1 MMLLKLAL
9 KNLLG
14 AGLRTWLNVFVL
26 SLAFVLIIFTQ
37 GLIQGMNK
45 QAEEAM
51 IASEVGGGHFQ
62 HPAYDPYDPLT
73 LADAHGPVP
82 APLAALAA
90 SGKAAPVL
98 VAQGTIY
105 PEGRLYT
112 VLVKG
117 IEPGQTVL
125 NIPTSFLAT
134 PTEGGE
140 IPVLIGSRMA
150 KSTGLKKGDT
160 FALQWRDAR
169 GTFDALDATVVE
181 VFSTSVQTV
190 DSGQIWV
197 PLARLR
203 EMTGLPGEATFVVL
217 SPNAPVP
224 KALSAASPAGD
235 WVFRSRDNFLA
246 DLHAMVEAKTVGST
260 IVYIIF
266 LSLAMLAIFDTQ
278 VLSIFRRRREMGT
291 IMALGF
297 TRARVIGLFTLE
309 GMFNGVLGALVA
321 AVYGIPLL
329 AWIAR
334 TGWAMP
340 ANVDSY
346 GFAIGERL
354 FPTFGLGLVAGTTLL
369 VLLTTTFVS
378 FLPTRRIAKLKPTD
392 ALRGRTT

>member
-1 MMLLKLAL
+1 MMLLRLAM

-26 SLAFVLIIFTQ
+26 SLSFVLIIFTQ

-51 IASEVGGGHFQ
+51 IASEVGGGHLQ
-62 HPAYDPYDPLT
+62 HPAYDPYDPLSLT
-73 LADAHGPVP
+73 DAHGPLP
-82 APLAALAA
+82 APLAALTA
-90 SGKAAPVL
+90 SGKGAPVL

-117 IEPGQTVL
+117 IDPAQTIL
-125 NIPTSFLAT
+125 NIPTSFLST
-134 PTEGGE
+134 PTSGGE
-140 IPVLIGSRMA
+140 VPVLIGDRMA
-150 KSTGLKKGDT
+150 KTTGLKKGDSFT
-160 FALQWRDAR
+160 LQWRDAR
-169 GTFDALDATVVE
+169 GTFDALDATVAE
-181 VFSTSVQTV
+181 VFSTTVQTI

-217 SPNAPVP
+217 AQDAPVP
-224 KALSAASPAGD
+224 KPGTAGG
-235 WVFRSRDNFLA
+235 WILRSRDDFLA
-246 DLHAMVEAKTVGST
+246 DLRALVKTKTVGSS

-266 LSLAMLAIFDTQ
+266 LALAMLAIFDTQ

-291 IMALGF
+291 LMALGF
-297 TRARVIGLFTLE
+297 TRGRVIGLFTLE
-309 GMFNGVLGALVA
+309 GLLNGVLGALAA

-340 ANVDSY
+340 GDVDSY
-346 GFAIGERL
+346 GFAIGQRL
-354 FPTFGLGLVAGTTLL
+354 FPAFSAGLVAGTTLL
-369 VLLTTTFVS
+369 VLLATTIVS
-378 FLPTRRIAKLKPTD
+378 FLPTRRIARLKPTD
-392 ALRGRTT
+392 ALRGRTS

>member
-1 MMLLKLAL
+1 MMLLKLAV
-9 KNLLG
+9 KNLVG

-26 SLAFVLIIFTQ
+26 SLSFVLIIFTQ

-51 IASEVGGGHFQ
+51 IASEVGGGHLQ
-62 HPAYDPYDPLT
+62 HPAYDPYDPLS
-73 LADAHGPVP
+73 LSDAHGPIP

-90 SGKAAPVL
+90 SGKAAAVL

-112 VLVKG
+112 VLIKG
-117 IEPGQTVL
+117 IDPGQSVL
-125 NIPTSFLAT
+125 NIPTSFLAAPSDST
-134 PTEGGE
+134 E

-150 KSTGLKKGDT
+150 KTTGLKKGDT
-160 FALQWRDAR
+160 FTLQWRDAR

-190 DSGQIWV
+190 DGGQIWV

-203 EMTGLPGEATFVVL
+203 AMTGLEGEATFVVL
-217 SPNAPVP
+217 APGTPVP
-224 KALSAASPAGD
+224 RAGD
-235 WVFRSRDNFLA
+235 WVLRSRDDFLA
-246 DLHAMVEAKTVGST
+246 DLHALVKTKTVGST
-260 IVYIIF
+260 IVYVIF
-266 LSLAMLAIFDTQ
+266 LALAMLAIFDTQ

-291 IMALGF
+291 LMALGF
-297 TRARVIGLFTLE
+297 TRGRVIGLFTLE
-309 GMFNGVLGALVA
+309 GMLNGVLGALVA

-329 AWIAR
+329 TWIAR

-340 ANVDSY
+340 AGVDSY

-354 FPTFGLGLVAGTTLL
+354 FPSFGLGLVIGTTLL
-369 VLLTTTFVS
+369 VLLTTTVVS
-378 FLPTRRIAKLKPTD
+378 FLPTRRIARLKPTD
-392 ALRGRTT
+392 ALRGRPA

>member
-1 MMLLKLAL
+1 VILLKLAV

-26 SLAFVLIIFTQ
+26 SLSFVLIIFSQ

-73 LADAHGPVP
+73 LTDAHGPVP

-90 SGKAAPVL
+90 AGKAVPVL

-117 IEPGQTVL
+117 IDPGQTVL
-125 NIPTSFLAT
+125 NLPTSLLAA
-134 PTEGGE
+134 PLDVDE
-140 IPVLIGSRMA
+140 IPVLIGTRMA
-150 KSTGLKKGDT
+150 KTTGLKKSDT
-160 FALQWRDAR
+160 FTLQWRDAR

-181 VFSTSVQTV
+181 VFSTTVQTV
-190 DSGQIWV
+190 DSGQIWI

-203 EMTGLPGEATFVVL
+203 EMTGLPGEATYVVL
-217 SPNAPVP
+217 APGTP
-224 KALSAASPAGD
+224 IPEAGG
-235 WVFRSRDNFLA
+235 WVLRSRDDFLA
-246 DLHAMVEAKTVGST
+246 DLRAMVQAKTVGST
-260 IVYIIF
+260 IIYIVF

-291 IMALGF
+291 LMALGF
-297 TRARVIGLFTLE
+297 TRGRVIALFTLE

-354 FPTFGLGLVAGTTLL
+354 FPSFGAGLVAGTTLL
-369 VLLTTTFVS
+369 VLVVTTIVS
-378 FLPTRRIAKLKPTD
+378 FLPTRRIARLKPTE
-392 ALRGRTT
+392 ALRGRTS

>member
-1 MMLLKLAL
+1 MILLKLAV

-26 SLAFVLIIFTQ
+26 SLSFVLIIFSQ

-73 LADAHGPVP
+73 LADAHGPMP

-90 SGKAAPVL
+90 SGQAVPVL
-98 VAQGTIY
+98 IVQGTIY

-117 IEPGQTVL
+117 IDPGQTVL
-125 NIPTSFLAT
+125 NLPTSLLAA
-134 PTEGGE
+134 PLEGDE
-140 IPVLIGSRMA
+140 VPVLIGTRMA
-150 KSTGLKKGDT
+150 KTTGLKKGAT
-160 FALQWRDAR
+160 FTLQWRDAR

-197 PLARLR
+197 PLDRLR
-203 EMTGLPGEATFVVL
+203 KMTGLPGEATFVVL
-217 SPNAPVP
+217 APGTSLP
-224 KALSAASPAGD
+224 KAGD
-235 WVFRSRDNFLA
+235 WVLRSRDDFLA
-246 DLHAMVEAKTVGST
+246 DLRAMVQAKTVGST
-260 IVYIIF
+260 IVYIVF
-266 LSLAMLAIFDTQ
+266 LAVAMLAIFDTQ

-291 IMALGF
+291 LMALGF
-297 TRARVIGLFTLE
+297 TRGRVIALFTLE
-309 GMFNGVLGALVA
+309 GFLNGVLGALVA
-321 AVYGIPLL
+321 AGYGIPLL

-354 FPTFGLGLVAGTTLL
+354 FPSFGAGLVAGTTLL
-369 VLLTTTFVS
+369 VLLVTTIVS
-378 FLPTRRIAKLKPTD
+378 FLPTRRIARLKPTE
-392 ALRGRTT
+392 ALRGRIS

>member
-1 MMLLKLAL
+1 MILLKLAV

-26 SLAFVLIIFTQ
+26 SLSFVLIIFSQ

-73 LADAHGPVP
+73 LTDAHGPVP

-90 SGKAAPVL
+90 AGKAVPVL

-117 IEPGQTVL
+117 IDPGQTVL
-125 NIPTSFLAT
+125 NLPTSLLAA
-134 PTEGGE
+134 PADGDE
-140 IPVLIGSRMA
+140 IPVLIGTRMA
-150 KSTGLKKGDT
+150 KTTGLKKSDT
-160 FALQWRDAR
+160 FTLQWRDAR

-181 VFSTSVQTV
+181 VFSTTVQTV
-190 DSGQIWV
+190 DSGQIWI

-203 EMTGLPGEATFVVL
+203 EMTGLPGEATYVVL
-217 SPNAPVP
+217 APGTP
-224 KALSAASPAGD
+224 IPEAGG
-235 WVFRSRDNFLA
+235 WVLRSRDDFLA
-246 DLHAMVEAKTVGST
+246 DLRAMVQAKTVGST
-260 IVYIIF
+260 IIYIVF

-291 IMALGF
+291 LMALGF
-297 TRARVIGLFTLE
+297 TRGRVIALFTLE

-354 FPTFGLGLVAGTTLL
+354 FPSFGAGLVAGTTLL
-369 VLLTTTFVS
+369 VLVVTTIVS
-378 FLPTRRIAKLKPTD
+378 FLPTRRIARLKPTE
-392 ALRGRTT
+392 ALRGRTS

>member
-1 MMLLKLAL
+1 MTLLKLAI

-26 SLAFVLIIFTQ
+26 SLSFVLIIFSQ
-37 GLIQGMNK
+37 GLIQGMNR
-45 QAEEAM
+45 QAEGAM
-51 IASEVGGGHFQ
+51 IASEVGGGHLQ

-73 LADAHGPVP
+73 LTDAHGPLP

-90 SGKAAPVL
+90 SGKAVPVL
-98 VAQGTIY
+98 IAQGTIY

-117 IEPGQTVL
+117 VDPGQTVL
-125 NIPTSFLAT
+125 NIPTSFLAA

-140 IPVLIGSRMA
+140 VPIIIGTRMA
-150 KSTGLKKGDT
+150 KTTGLKKGDT
-160 FALQWRDAR
+160 FTLQWRDAR
-169 GTFDALDATVVE
+169 GTFDALDAKVVE
-181 VFSTSVQTV
+181 IFSTSVQTV
-190 DSGQIWV
+190 DSGQIWI
-197 PLARLR
+197 PLDRLR
-203 EMTGLPGEATFVVL
+203 EMTGLSGEATFVVL
-217 SPNAPVP
+217 APGTPIP
-224 KALSAASPAGD
+224 KAGD
-235 WVFRSRDNFLA
+235 WVLRSRDDFLA
-246 DLHAMVEAKTVGST
+246 DLRAMVEAKTVGST
-260 IVYIIF
+260 IVYIVF
-266 LSLAMLAIFDTQ
+266 LALAMLAIFDTQ

-291 IMALGF
+291 LMALGF
-297 TRARVIGLFTLE
+297 TRGKVIALFTLE

-354 FPTFGLGLVAGTTLL
+354 FPSFGLGLVAGTTLL
-369 VLLTTTFVS
+369 VLLVTTIVS
-378 FLPTRRIAKLKPTD
+378 FLPTRRIARLKPTD
-392 ALRGRTT
+392 ALRGRTS